1 MSHLFTKLRN
11 KTRST
16 CLEETRHLDCADT
29 DIDPPGAHPKVDDQG
44 NLGVCV
50 MFAEAKSVCSGFMKK
65 KFSPGQELDFLQ
77 TDISTAMVNTDK
89 VR

>member
-1 MSHLFTKLRN
+1 M
-11 KTRST
+11 
-16 CLEETRHLDCADT
+16 DCADT